1 MSIIEIG
8 LLASLLAGLMT
19 GVGALPAFFLTNIPD
34 KLINTLLGGG
44 SRRDAGRHIIFIDC
58 SGN

>member
-44 SRRDAGRHIIFIDC
+44 QPA
-58 SGN
+58 

>member
-19 GVGALPAFFLTNIPD
+19 GVGAL
-34 KLINTLLGGG
+34 LGGG
-44 SRRDAGRHIIFIDC
+44 QPA
-58 SGN
+58 